1 MLLFS
6 PVASALGLGE
16 IEMQSALN
24 QRLDAEIP
32 LRGVPADDS
41 SRIIVS
47 LASEEAF
54 RQVGLQRPF
63 SLTRLSFA
71 VKQRDSGGYYIHVTS
86 REPIVEPFLSFLI
99 EVDWP
104 EGNLLREYTVLLDPP
119 VFVSDEPEEEPA
131 PAAEADA
138 PAAAA
143 EDESMAAGVPADI
156 ERDVEPEAAAE
167 PEPEPEITAEAEAPA
182 TEADEAMAE
191 ETRRA
196 EGDFSDTPVFLQVEQ
211 AEERAEAEA
220 RAMAEAEAE
229 EISEAEPTTAA
240 YDAAGDEY
248 GPVQRGEALWNIAS
262 RLKRDDMTVQ
272 QMMLALLRYN
282 PEAFV
287 DDNINRMRQGY
298 VLRIPDA
305 EAVLSLSAQ
314 QAVARVREQN
324 ALWQEYRRALR
335 GGTGPAQQQASADG
349 AASTTVAGED
359 ADLKIVGSEEGTG
372 AGSDQDASATA
383 GGGQASEQLQL
394 AQEQL
399 ESARMEKAELESR
412 VGELEETVGKM
423 ERLIELRED
432 ELARLQDQLRR
443 IEDGADPAEVLADA
457 DDAAAESAE
466 AADTEETTAAGDD
479 MTAGETGEQAAEAAD
494 ETETAAAGEEAE
506 TDADAAAADAG
517 EELAEADTGETA
529 ESDETAAAD
538 ADEEEA
544 VGQADDETAQA
555 APATDGNGGG
565 VTTVR
570 TQPSE
575 PGILDQVSGIVG
587 SIGGTISGLV
597 AGLGLGGII
606 PEPFVLPAVGA
617 IVVLLLLGA
626 MLAVRRSRAGLGEEA
641 DEEVMVDADA
651 EAMFA
656 AGGDDASEDFSALFD
671 EDDTA
676 TADDTGLTDSLEA
689 EASELAGGDVDAG
702 DAEAELMSESFDLE
716 GLEDTD
722 ETMTAGTES
731 ADDDTIAEA
740 DVYLAYGLHQQAED
754 LLNLAIEEQPERVDY
769 RAKLLEAI
777 YGGGR
782 SEDFVVQARA
792 LRERVD
798 DTANDPNWL
807 RVVAMGQELAP
818 SEELFQQEVDESL
831 KPTGAGT
838 AQPPETD
845 LDIGGDDDSTDLD
858 FSFDDEEGGDEGIDE
873 KDDDTFAQTMM
884 VDGDSLESHEGD
896 AGLAEPE
903 SGATEDSDDE
913 MDFDLSDFD
922 LGDQDEGDSAGDA
935 TPAAEAPADDEESAD
950 FDLSDFDLGDED
962 EGGSAGDAT
971 PAAEVPTDDEE
982 SADFDLS
989 DFDLGDEDEAGTPDT
1004 GAEEPA
1010 GETAGEEDA
1019 LADFDLGDLEDA
1031 GESDE
1036 GAEEAVELGGD
1047 SDDFDFDLSEED
1059 ADESPAGEADTE
1071 PDAGEIDLGDIELEE
1086 ASDSSAEGESAAGED
1101 EDAFDF
1107 DLGEEAGE
1115 TDDESAGADLDLG
1128 EDADLADMDLGD
1140 LEDSSDA
1147 GAGEEEDTGEA
1158 ISLED
1163 ANEDVSLDDLAEDL
1177 AADDSG
1183 LVGPD
1188 TGEDEAAAEAADDS
1202 GPAAGSGDA
1211 VGDEDEYR
1219 TMLDLARAYI
1229 DMGDAES
1236 ARSALEEVA
1245 ESGSAEQR
1253 SEAQGL
1259 LDSI

>member
-32 LRGVPADDS
+32 LRGVPEDDS

-71 VKQRDSGGYYIHVTS
+71 VEQRDTGGYYIHVTS

-104 EGNLLREYTVLLDPP
+104 GGNLLREYTVLLDPP
-119 VFVSDEPEEEPA
+119 VFVSDEPEEEAA
-131 PAAEADA
+131 PAAAMDA
-138 PAAAA
+138 PAAD
-143 EDESMAAGVPADI
+143 EDESVATGVPADI
-156 ERDVEPEAAAE
+156 ERDVEADTAAE
-167 PEPEPEITAEAEAPA
+167 PEPDAQSEPEPTATAETEAPA
-182 TEADEAMAE
+182 TDADEATDEAIAAE
-191 ETRRA
+191 SRRA
-196 EGDFSDTPVFLQVEQ
+196 EGDFSDTPMFLQVEQ

-220 RAMAEAEAE
+220 RAMAEAETV
-229 EISEAEPTTAA
+229 SEPEPTATG
-240 YDAAGDEY
+240 YDAAGGEY

-335 GGTGPAQQQASADG
+335 GGTGPAQQQATADEG
-349 AASTTVAGED
+349 TAASVAGED

-372 AGSDQDASATA
+372 AGSDEEASATTA
-383 GGGQASEQLQL
+383 SGEVSEQLQL
-394 AQEQL
+394 AREQL
-399 ESARMEKAELESR
+399 ESARLEKDELESR
-412 VGELEETVGKM
+412 VGELEETVSKM
-423 ERLIELRED
+423 DRLIELRED

-443 IEDGADPAEVLADA
+443 IEEGADPAKVLADA
-457 DDAAAESAE
+457 DE
-466 AADTEETTAAGDD
+466 AASEADDTEETMAADED
-479 MTAGETGEQAAEAAD
+479 TTAGETDEREADAD
-494 ETETAAAGEEAE
+494 GTETTAVAEEAE
-506 TDADAAAADAG
+506 TGAETAADAD
-517 EELAEADTGETA
+517 EKVAEAETDTSTEV
-529 ESDETAAAD
+529 ESDEAAEPADGEDTAAAE

-544 VGQADDETAQA
+544 VGQADGETGQA
-555 APATDGNGGG
+555 APTTDGDGG

-570 TQPSE
+570 TQPTE
-575 PGILDQVSGIVG
+575 PGIMDQVSGIAG
-587 SIGGTISGLV
+587 SIGRTIGGLV

-617 IVVLLLLGA
+617 IIVLLLLGA
-626 MLAVRRSRAGLGEEA
+626 MLAVRRSRGGLEEGA
-641 DEEVMVDADA
+641 EDDVIHGDA
-651 EAMFA
+651 ESMLA
-656 AGGDDASEDFSALFD
+656 AGGDDTSEEFSALFD
-671 EDDTA
+671 EDETA
-676 TADDTGLTDSLEA
+676 ADDSGLTDSLEA
-689 EASELAGGDVDAG
+689 EASDLAGGNEAG

-716 GLEDTD
+716 GLEDAD
-722 ETMTAGTES
+722 ETISAAADS

-754 LLNLAIEEQPERVDY
+754 LLNLAIEEQPERADY

-777 YGGGR
+777 YGSGR
-782 SEDFVVQARA
+782 SEDFVEQARA
-792 LRERVD
+792 FRERVE
-798 DTANDPNWL
+798 DTENDSNWL
-807 RVVAMGQELAP
+807 RVVAMGKELAP
-818 SEELFQQEVDESL
+818 NEELFQQEVDESL
-831 KPTGAGT
+831 KPTGAGA

-845 LDIGGDDDSTDLD
+845 LDLGDDDATDLD
-858 FSFDDEEGGDEGIDE
+858 FSFDDEGGSEELDE

-884 VDGDSLESHEGD
+884 MDSDSLAADEGD
-896 AGLAEPE
+896 VVESE
-903 SGATEDSDDE
+903 SGAGEPAAAEESGEE
-913 MDFDLSDFD
+913 MDFDLGDFD
-922 LGDQDEGDSAGDA
+922 LAGEDEGEAGA
-935 TPAAEAPADDEESAD
+935 GETPAAESTDDEDSAD
-950 FDLSDFDLGDED
+950 FDLSDFDLG
-962 EGGSAGDAT
+962 
-971 PAAEVPTDDEE
+971 
-982 SADFDLS
+982 
-989 DFDLGDEDEAGTPDT
+989 EDEAAAPET
-1004 GAEEPA
+1004 GA
-1010 GETAGEEDA
+1010 GETSEEDEA

-1031 GESDE
+1031 GDTDADVGADDSGES
-1036 GAEEAVELGGD
+1036 GSD
-1047 SDDFDFDLSEED
+1047 SDDFDFDL
-1059 ADESPAGEADTE
+1059 GEADSDTSPTTE
-1071 PDAGEIDLGDIELEE
+1071 GDAELDAGEIDLGDIDLEDE
-1086 ASDSSAEGESAAGED
+1086 SDASAGTDSTAGAGE
-1101 EDAFDF
+1101 EPFDF

-1115 TDDESAGADLDLG
+1115 TGDESAGADLDLG
-1128 EDADLADMDLGD
+1128 EDTDLSDVDLGD
-1140 LEDSSDA
+1140 LDDDSPAADTGDEDS
-1147 GAGEEEDTGEA
+1147 GGE

-1163 ANEDVSLDDLAEDL
+1163 SDEDVSLDDLAQDL
-1177 AADDSG
+1177 SADDSG
-1183 LVGPD
+1183 LTGPEAD
-1188 TGEDEAAAEAADDS
+1188 EGEIDAAAAEDTAGES
-1202 GPAAGSGDA
+1202 GQVTESGD
-1211 VGDEDEYR
+1211 VGGDEDEYR